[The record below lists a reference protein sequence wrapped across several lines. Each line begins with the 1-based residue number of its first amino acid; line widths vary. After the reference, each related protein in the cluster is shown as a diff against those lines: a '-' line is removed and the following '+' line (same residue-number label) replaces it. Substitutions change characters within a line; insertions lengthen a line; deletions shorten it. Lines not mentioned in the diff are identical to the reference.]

1 MCDGFDVGRGV
12 DDTSSS
18 ERPNVSS
25 VDSMCGN
32 PCDVANRSESA
43 MSLIKDEVVEVSVEN
58 VGRVKV
64 MFELLSHGSVCSDD
78 DGRRE

>member
-1 MCDGFDVGRGV
+1 
-12 DDTSSS
+12 
-18 ERPNVSS
+18 
-25 VDSMCGN
+25 MCGN